1 MCVIDKQTK
10 EETEQVVDQCVPVYH
25 GIFMPIELNFFF
37 HRIKTSKCCTLFR
50 ISPCNKN
57 NNLCTNGIKFFIE
70 YKYERSKCNYPFVTL
85 YYKKLYMFFY
95 TTRLIMFLFL

>member
-1 MCVIDKQTK
+1 MSVIDKQTK

-25 GIFMPIELNFFF
+25 GIFMPIEVNFFF

-57 NNLCTNGIKFFIE
+57 NNLCTNGIKL
-70 YKYERSKCNYPFVTL
+70 L
-85 YYKKLYMFFY
+85 Y
-95 TTRLIMFLFL
+95 

>member
-1 MCVIDKQTK
+1 MSVIDKQTK

-37 HRIKTSKCCTLFR
+37 HRKKKHQNVVHCLEYHLVIKTIIYVPMAL
-50 ISPCNKN
+50 N
-57 NNLCTNGIKFFIE
+57 FFIE

-85 YYKKLYMFFY
+85 YYKKIYMFFIQ
-95 TTRLIMFLFL
+95 LD